1 VSTRRELLKVAEFCA
16 EWKVARSTFYEWLAK
31 GLAPRVFK
39 LPNGQLRIDRRDIEA
54 WAETHELGQVA

>member
-1 VSTRRELLKVAEFCA
+1 LLKVSEFCT
-16 EWKVARSTFYEWLAK
+16 EWQVARSTFYEWLSK

-54 WAETHELGQVA
+54 WAESHELGTVA